1 MPTTIGT
8 TSLEHDNSA
17 YTGVD
22 LKKIVSAKETWTYT
36 DSEGVQQTEEGW
48 RNRLESIEVID
59 LRDSESLLNAE
70 KTFET
75 YGDFQLSSNYFTVTD
90 YIGSEGNAENTYKT
104 KIIPYSEAEVG
115 PNFFNTDSTD
125 LAMALGTESVLD
137 YTNLQNLFSSD
148 PSTVRLQYS
157 ALD

>member
-1 MPTTIGT
+1 MVELETIRSFSSLTELPGFVSGGGGEDTLVLAGMPTTIGT

-115 PNFFNTDSTD
+115 PNF
-125 LAMALGTESVLD
+125 
-137 YTNLQNLFSSD
+137 
-148 PSTVRLQYS
+148 QY
-157 ALD
+157 

>member
-59 LRDSESLLNAE
+59 LRDS
-70 KTFET
+70 
-75 YGDFQLSSNYFTVTD
+75 
-90 YIGSEGNAENTYKT
+90 
-104 KIIPYSEAEVG
+104 
-115 PNFFNTDSTD
+115 
-125 LAMALGTESVLD
+125 
-137 YTNLQNLFSSD
+137 
-148 PSTVRLQYS
+148 
-157 ALD
+157 